1 LFARRRYAEQS
12 HFGLTEDTVVTMV
25 RPIEA
30 RDIAAWAAMRSRLW
44 PQADADGLTREAR
57 EYVAG
62 SAGDMLAAA
71 FVAEDDAASHVG
83 FIEVGV
89 RPYSDGC
96 DSMPVPHVEGWYVR
110 PDARGRGVGR
120 QLMDAA
126 ERWSRTRG
134 FSEIASDT
142 EVHNAAS
149 AHAHHACGF
158 EEVDRLIK
166 FRKLLG

>member
-1 LFARRRYAEQS
+1 
-12 HFGLTEDTVVTMV
+12 MV

-30 RDIAAWAAMRSRLW
+30 RDVDAWAAMRALLW
-44 PQADADGLTREAR
+44 PEAEAADLTREAHA
-57 EYVAG
+57 YVAG
-62 SAGDMLAAA
+62 DAGDILAAA
-71 FVAEDDAASHVG
+71 FVAEDDAASRVG

-96 DSMPVPHVEGWYVR
+96 DSMPVPHVEGWYVQ
-110 PDARGRGVGR
+110 PGARGRGVGR

-142 EVHNAAS
+142 EVHNTAS

-166 FRKLLG
+166 FRKRLG